1 MGLRSRWA
9 WRASGVSALG
19 PRSSRRRWFLEA
31 RARTASLSSSRVIS
45 PGKGRLGGFE
55 GVQEGPVA
63 VVDAGLFGVES
74 FERGH
79 EAEPGAGLRA
89 ERAGVVAVV
98 EGFDG
103 PGADSV
109 QLGEVLVVA
118 LDGFE
123 LVGGDAGEGAE
134 DVDRREVVGDEAA
147 GGEEGR
153 LKRVWGFSRKVRWLP
168 M

>member
-1 MGLRSRWA
+1 LA
-9 WRASGVSALG
+9 
-19 PRSSRRRWFLEA
+19 
-31 RARTASLSSSRVIS
+31 
-45 PGKGRLGGFE
+45 
-55 GVQEGPVA
+55 
-63 VVDAGLFGVES
+63 ES
-74 FERGH
+74 
-79 EAEPGAGLRA
+79 
-89 ERAGVVAVV
+89 AGVVAVV

-109 QLGEVLVVA
+109 QLAEVLVVA

-134 DVDRREVVGDEAA
+134 DVDRREVVGDVAA
-147 GGEEGR
+147 EGDLDGEGR